1 MNKINYS
8 FYIFLTYII
17 YRVFI
22 SNEYIEDKK
31 IKKNINN
38 QQNLKKE
45 VKIVNDNK
53 IKNNTDTK
61 FKIHKKFK
69 IKKIINKVDKNIKF
83 DKNIRKFVQVINP
96 VSDIENKEKEI
107 KKVIKNINKIISQK
121 KDKKNIIIKK
131 EIKKITKNISNEK
144 IKEAEKVIK
153 KIIKKLDKNDKK
165 KVKKQTKKEIKIL
178 AKKIIQTEKKEKE
191 NNIKDIIKN
200 AETERN
206 SNQVITNNSK
216 EQIDNSTESPT
227 IDKNLMKNI
236 IKPLNSQIKDKI
248 KNIRNILSKNK
259 ENKEFSI
266 VVSKSSSANEKKIID
281 KQIIGNDGRVS
292 NNGYFHI
299 KDNLSIEKNYK
310 YPQENNNF
318 NNINNNIERMSD
330 IILKQNKENMVDEFS
345 NVDKLN
351 DTTNRNDRIL
361 EEEERIHENYQHY
374 KDRKLNTYDDDLNP
388 KNSLRYKPL
397 LKCHL
402 EKTQNSRIMDIYDN
416 FTINPEKDSKLK
428 KDMYSFVEQYKEC
441 GY

>member
-17 YRVFI
+17 YRVFT
-22 SNEYIEDKK
+22 SSEYIEDKK
-31 IKKNINN
+31 IKKNN

-53 IKNNTDTK
+53 KKNNKDTK

-96 VSDIENKEKEI
+96 VSNIENKEKEI
-107 KKVIKNINKIISQK
+107 
-121 KDKKNIIIKK
+121 
-131 EIKKITKNISNEK
+131 
-144 IKEAEKVIK
+144 
-153 KIIKKLDKNDKK
+153 
-165 KVKKQTKKEIKIL
+165 KKQTKKEIKIL
-178 AKKIIQTEKKEKE
+178 AKKIIQTEKKEKNILIKNEKE

-200 AETERN
+200 AKTERN
-206 SNQVITNNSK
+206 SNQIITNNSK
-216 EQIDNSTESPT
+216 EQIDDSTESPT

-248 KNIRNILSKNK
+248 KNIRNILNKNK

-318 NNINNNIERMSD
+318 NYINNNIERMSD